1 MKQYDKERIYCR
13 RLGHWLSFTYCRQE
27 KNGLPCF
34 KIMDCWFGKLPIED
48 FLKENFK
55 EGEISYIF
63 KPPKQKITSIIELIE
78 QAKNRTNKNS

>member
-1 MKQYDKERIYCR
+1 
-13 RLGHWLSFTYCRQE
+13 
-27 KNGLPCF
+27 
-34 KIMDCWFGKLPIED
+34 MDCWFGKLPIED